1 MLGIWKKNY
10 HFHSV
15 HKNNCTILNAEN
27 SLSYPDDKMMCSN
40 CRTCILWNNTHRN
53 RNKTTEAPHSH
64 THTSDATKH
73 STYLLKNNPKT
84 ETRAQLS
91 LCLVKC
97 THNTLVQAQFKCSF
111 SSAKMSWLKINT
123 VFRVCQHLSCVCTV
137 IMLFIFFQG
146 QFWDLTNEG
155 KLWSTRT
162 SMWVVHQLFTSSH

>member
-1 MLGIWKKNY
+1 MTKWCAATVALAYCG
-10 HFHSV
+10 
-15 HKNNCTILNAEN
+15 T
-27 SLSYPDDKMMCSN
+27 
-40 CRTCILWNNTHRN
+40 TH
-53 RNKTTEAPHSH
+53 TEIETKPQKPHHSH

-91 LCLVKC
+91 LCLYTTVYLVKC
-97 THNTLVQAQFKCSF
+97 THNTLVEAQFKCSF